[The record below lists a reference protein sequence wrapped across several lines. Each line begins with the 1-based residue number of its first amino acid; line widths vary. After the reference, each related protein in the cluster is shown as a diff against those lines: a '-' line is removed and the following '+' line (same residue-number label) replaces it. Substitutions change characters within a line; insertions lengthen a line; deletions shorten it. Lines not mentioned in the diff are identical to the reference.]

1 MEVKVGKVYV
11 NDGMW
16 AQYVLVLAVANRFDK
31 GEVEEKTVIY
41 KNLKNGELFEMS
53 YSEFTKPIK
62 DPNGIVVGRNFKMIR
77 DELAIARKLITKKEL
92 KLFEKVAGFVST
104 KENQNKVDL

>member
-11 NDGMW
+11 DDGMW
-16 AQYVLVLAVANRFDK
+16 AQYVLVLTVANRIVK
-31 GEVEEKTVIY
+31 GEVKEKTVVY
-41 KNLKNGELFEMS
+41 KDLKSGEVCEMS

-92 KLFEKVAGFVST
+92 KLFEKVAEFVST
-104 KENQNKVDL
+104 KEDQNKVDL